1 MADISVTAASVV
13 PGSDAIYVDGT
24 AGETITAGMTCY
36 KSTSDSKWYKAD
48 NNDTAAKAVVGGI
61 SLNGASLN
69 QPIRIQT
76 GGTIT
81 IGATVAVGTIYVQST
96 TAGGIA
102 PSADLATGNYVT
114 ILGVAT
120 TAAIIKLG
128 LNVSGIA
135 KA

>member
-1 MADISVTAASVV
+1 MADISVTAANVV
-13 PGSDAIYVDGT
+13 PGSEAIYVDGT

-36 KSTSDSKWYKAD
+36 LGTDSKYYKAD
-48 NNDTAAKAVVGGI
+48 NNDTAAKAVVKGI
-61 SLNGASLN
+61 ALNGASLN

>member
-1 MADISVTAASVV
+1 MADISVTPASVV
-13 PGSDAIYVDGT
+13 PVEAIYVDGT

-36 KSTSDSKWYKAD
+36 LSTDSKYYKAD
-48 NNDTAAKAVVGGI
+48 NNDTAAKAVVKGI
-61 SLNGASLN
+61 ALNGASLN

-120 TAAIIKLG
+120 TAAILKLG
-128 LNVSGIA
+128 INVSGIA